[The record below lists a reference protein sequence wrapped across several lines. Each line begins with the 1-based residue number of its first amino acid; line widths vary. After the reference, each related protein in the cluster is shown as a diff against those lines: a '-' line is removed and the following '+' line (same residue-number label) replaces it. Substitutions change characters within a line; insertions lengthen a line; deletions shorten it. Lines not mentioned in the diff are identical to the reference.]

1 MDASKRSIV
10 RNVKVCIPSR
20 VFIDKIYATK
30 ENLEF
35 LKSMHIQFIGLPLG
49 KAKAEYIKAQKE
61 LLKGLGIRNE
71 VEGRFGL
78 DKRKYGMDLIKAR
91 TDITSQSWIGAS
103 NFIAN
108 FMNFMAEVLFVLI
121 RKRLR
126 RAQNLFCGPFMPS
139 RLVMMPTSRSLN
151 LQVVE
156 RGPCTSCSI
165 TRNIGLFQ

>member
-1 MDASKRSIV
+1 MIRYNSQRQLTLEGFETPFEMNLDPSNRWVKYA
-10 RNVKVCIPSR
+10 NELPWDYLVKVYCRKMSPKMGAGAKDPR
-20 VFIDKIYATK
+20 VVIGALFIK
-30 ENLEF
+30 
-35 LKSMHIQFIGLPLG
+35 H
-49 KAKAEYIKAQKE
+49 
-61 LLKGLGIRNE
+61 
-71 VEGRFGL
+71 
-78 DKRKYGMDLIKAR
+78 YGMDLIKAR

-139 RLVMMPTSRSLN
+139 RLVLMPTSRSLN

-165 TRNIGLFQ
+165 TQNIGLFQ

>member
-1 MDASKRSIV
+1 MIRYNSQRQLTLEGFETPFEMNLDPSNRWVKYA
-10 RNVKVCIPSR
+10 NELPWDDLVKVYCRKMSSKMGAGAKNPR
-20 VFIDKIYATK
+20 V
-30 ENLEF
+30 
-35 LKSMHIQFIGLPLG
+35 
-49 KAKAEYIKAQKE
+49 
-61 LLKGLGIRNE
+61 
-71 VEGRFGL
+71 V
-78 DKRKYGMDLIKAR
+78 
-91 TDITSQSWIGAS
+91 IGAS

-121 RKRLR
+121 QKRLR

-165 TRNIGLFQ
+165 TQNIGLFQ